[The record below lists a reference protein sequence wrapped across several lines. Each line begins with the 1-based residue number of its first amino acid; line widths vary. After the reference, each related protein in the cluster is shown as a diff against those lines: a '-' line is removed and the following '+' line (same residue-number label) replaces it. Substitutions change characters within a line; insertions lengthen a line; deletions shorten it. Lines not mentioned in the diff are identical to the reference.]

1 MIRTYVDKEVV
12 EHIWLTGRGMCVNA
26 SIGMSTVGHDPYLRG
41 SFAKS
46 RFYNIFSE
54 IHNLFFFI
62 FFLCFCLA
70 KNPKKKCYQKV
81 VTFGNKRLQNGNIFF
96 LSLTFFF
103 KTVTFFLHMF
113 LRDKKSV
120 LWKSRFFTRQIDF
133 SNNTWFQKSW
143 FFRKNQKKCQKTNIW
158 NFKKWRFFEKNE
170 KYNKKRCYQKV
181 VTEW

>member
-81 VTFGNKRLQNGNIFF
+81 VTFGNKWLQNGNIFF
-96 LSLTFFF
+96 LSRDIFF
-103 KTVTFFLHMF
+103 KTVTFFFAFFTERKNALF
-113 LRDKKSV
+113 I
-120 LWKSRFFTRQIDF
+120 FFIFFQNFTRQ
-133 SNNTWFQKSW
+133 
-143 FFRKNQKKCQKTNIW
+143 
-158 NFKKWRFFEKNE
+158 
-170 KYNKKRCYQKV
+170 KKRFMKKSFFYE
-181 VTEW
+181 TN